1 MIRSFIFACAAILG
15 VTGLTVALV
24 VARFPADASAIPG
37 KRLPE
42 RIQEMRDEPVSIVPS
57 SAPTTS
63 TQEKTEQVIR
73 DLPWPEGVKLA
84 IPPVETYNHMRGE
97 FAFSSTDDP
106 VAIPVLMY
114 HHIRPLTAAL
124 TPAEKRYSVDPKMF
138 RAQILSLLK
147 DGFTPI
153 SMEAFTKAVVFHD
166 RKDLPEKPVLLT
178 FDDGFRSQYEY
189 VFPLLKEA
197 HIPATFFVL
206 SDGHEPIYMTKAM
219 IKEMAASP
227 YVTIADHTRRHPRL
241 TRLSVSARDAQIAG
255 SKSDLEALIGKP
267 VKAFAYPYGDWNNQV
282 AKEVS
287 ADGYDLAFGI
297 RLGSE
302 HDASS
307 RWQLRRI
314 PVTNGWDM
322 ASICERFLR
331 PRDVTKKP
339 ASGI

>member
-1 MIRSFIFACAAILG
+1 MIRSFILACAAVLG
-15 VTGLTVALV
+15 VTGLVLVIAVVRVPTDASTVPAEASVLTLESVTPPALV
-24 VARFPADASAIPG
+24 SQPILASSTI
-37 KRLPE
+37 
-42 RIQEMRDEPVSIVPS
+42 VS
-57 SAPTTS
+57 
-63 TQEKTEQVIR
+63 TETIIR
-73 DLPWPEGVKLA
+73 DLPWPTGIKLVT
-84 IPPVETYNHMRGE
+84 PPVDTYNQMRGE
-97 FAFSSTDDP
+97 YPFSVTDDP

-114 HHIRPLTAAL
+114 HHIRPLTKAL
-124 TPAEKRYSVDPKMF
+124 TPADKRYSVDPLVF

-153 SMEAFTKAVVFHD
+153 SMDVFTKAVLSHD
-166 RKDLPEKPVLLT
+166 RTGLPEKPVLLT
-178 FDDGFRSQYEY
+178 FDDGFRSQYEH

-206 SDGHEPIYMTKAM
+206 SDGHESIYMTKAM

-241 TRLSVSARDAQIAG
+241 TRLSAAAREAQILG
-255 SKSDLEALIGKP
+255 SKRDLETLIGKA
-267 VKAFAYPYGDWNNQV
+267 VKTFAYPYGDWNNQV
-282 AKEVS
+282 AKEIQ

-302 HDASS
+302 QGVAS

-322 ASICERFLR
+322 AQICERFLK
-331 PRDVTKKP
+331 PQVVTKKP
-339 ASGI
+339 